1 MAISVRDIQEKE
13 FGTQASGG
21 YNIEQ
26 VDDFLDEISEQMAAL
41 VRENLE
47 LNKQIKTLEGDVKAA
62 REAAEAAEAKTPDYN
77 EKGYFANLQNAMR
90 ESLIGAQ
97 RIADETL
104 EEANRQAQKTV
115 ADAKAQAEEITGS
128 AKAQADA
135 LVSQAQQ
142 EAEEKTA
149 DAQSRLET
157 LEKKYDALKT
167 AAASYKAEFSRI
179 LDQQATALRESN
191 GLF

>member
-26 VDDFLDEISEQMAAL
+26 VDDFLDEVSEQLAAL

-62 REAAEAAEAKTPDYN
+62 RQAAEAAEAKTPDYN

-104 EEANRQAQKTV
+104 EEANRKAQKTV
-115 ADAKAQAEEITGS
+115 SDAQVQADQITVS
-128 AKAQADA
+128 AKEKADA
-135 LVSQAQQ
+135 LVNNAQQ
-142 EAEEKTA
+142 QADQLTA
-149 DAQSRLET
+149 DAQGRLDL
-157 LEKKYDALKT
+157 LEKKYEALKT
-167 AAASYKAEFSRI
+167 AAANYKAEFSRI
-179 LDQQATALRESN
+179 IDQQTAALRESN